1 MKKITRFEG
10 GAIFDHDYNKP
21 VINYKPY
28 LHSYLIRTQHNV
40 RNVDFDD
47 KGQIIRFET
56 KEEIFVKVGSSKN
69 SCGKVLRP

>member
-1 MKKITRFEG
+1 MKKINRYQ
-10 GAIFDHDYNKP
+10 GAAFFDPDFRRP
-21 VINYKPY
+21 VITYEPNI
-28 LHSYLIRTQHNV
+28 HSYLQRTQHNV
-40 RNVDFDD
+40 RSVDFDD